1 MTSTLVVLGDSLMDA
16 GNVSGLLGLIG
27 QEPFSDS
34 IYDKGNNVKASD
46 GLVLSEHT
54 IRWMGGDVKNTQ
66 NFNIL
71 SAEPARPADIHN
83 YAHGGALSGEGP
95 ARAFLGINIDIGLSN
110 QVKKMRERSS
120 FYRKQ
125 SDIDVLL
132 SAGGN
137 DLLEATVNND
147 KFRNVLLTRSKVD
160 NRKYGRSISQTVAGN
175 IVKAVDQ
182 ITGLVD
188 EVVVYGALPMSK
200 TPRVN
205 TWIKSM
211 KSVNSSHATKFLDN
225 ISTKITRKL
234 STHFNNDPSVVLI
247 NSSSLW
253 KRIMKP
259 KFVDD
264 IHPTSR
270 PSRRVAKL
278 AVSTATRQ
286 LKSFGF
292 IPTSLAK

>member
-16 GNVSGLLGLIG
+16 GNVSALLGLIG
-27 QEPFSDS
+27 QEPFAES

-54 IRWMGGDVKNTQ
+54 IRWMGGDLKNTQ

-71 SAEPARPADIHN
+71 STESARLADIHN

-95 ARAFLGINIDIGLSN
+95 SRSFFGMNIDIGLSS
-110 QVKKMRERSS
+110 QVKKMRDRSS
-120 FYRKQ
+120 FYRKN
-125 SDIDVLL
+125 SDVDVLL

-147 KFRNVLLTRSKVD
+147 KFKEILLTRSKVD
-160 NRKYGRSISQTVAGN
+160 NRRYGRSVSQSIASN

-188 EVVVYGALPMSK
+188 EVVVYGALPVSK
-200 TPRVN
+200 TPRVK
-205 TWIKSM
+205 TWIKSIRGL
-211 KSVNSSHATKFLDN
+211 NSSAATTLIDN
-225 ISTKITRKL
+225 ISTKINRKL
-234 STHFNNDPSVVLI
+234 STRFIDDPSVLLI
-247 NSSSLW
+247 DSSSLW
-253 KRIMKP
+253 KQTMKP

-270 PSRRVAKL
+270 TSRRVAKL

-292 IPTSLAK
+292 DHNELG

>member
-1 MTSTLVVLGDSLMDA
+1 MTTTLVVLGDSLMDA
-16 GNVSGLLGLIG
+16 GNVSGLFGLIG

-54 IRWMGGDVKNTQ
+54 IRWMGGDLKKTQ

-71 SAEPARPADIHN
+71 SADAARPADIHN

-95 ARAFLGINIDIGLSN
+95 SQSLFGMNIDIGLSS

-125 SDIDVLL
+125 SDVDVLL

-137 DLLEATVNND
+137 DLLEASVNND
-147 KFRNVLLTRSKVD
+147 QFKKVLLTQTKVD
-160 NRKYGRSISQTVAGN
+160 NRRYGRSISQSIAGN
-175 IVKAVDQ
+175 IIKAVDQ

-188 EVVVYGALPMSK
+188 EVVVYGALPVSK
-200 TPRVN
+200 TPRVK

-211 KSVNSSHATKFLDN
+211 KGVNSSEATQLLNNMSK
-225 ISTKITRKL
+225 KINREL
-234 STHFNNDPSVVLI
+234 STRFQNDPSVVLI
-247 NSSSLW
+247 DSSSLW
-253 KRIMKP
+253 KQTIKP

-270 PSRRVAKL
+270 TSRRVAKL
-278 AVSTATRQ
+278 AVSTARRQ

-292 IPTSLAK
+292 NHNKLG

>member
-1 MTSTLVVLGDSLMDA
+1 MTSTLVILGDSLMDA
-16 GNVSGLLGLIG
+16 GNVSALLGLIG
-27 QEPFSDS
+27 QEPFADS

-54 IRWMGGDVKNTQ
+54 IRWMGGDLKNAQ

-71 SAEPARPADIHN
+71 STESARLADIHN

-95 ARAFLGINIDIGLSN
+95 SRSFFGMNIDIGLSS
-110 QVKKMRERSS
+110 QVKKMRDRSS
-120 FYRKQ
+120 FYRKN
-125 SDIDVLL
+125 SDVDVLL

-147 KFRNVLLTRSKVD
+147 KFKEILLTRSKVD
-160 NRKYGRSISQTVAGN
+160 NRRYGRSISQSIASN

-188 EVVVYGALPMSK
+188 EVVVYGALPVSK
-200 TPRVN
+200 TPRVK
-205 TWIKSM
+205 TWIKSIRGL
-211 KSVNSSHATKFLDN
+211 NSSAATTLIDN
-225 ISTKITRKL
+225 ISTKINRKL
-234 STHFNNDPSVVLI
+234 STRFIDDPSVLLI
-247 NSSSLW
+247 DSSSLW
-253 KRIMKP
+253 KQTMKP

-270 PSRRVAKL
+270 TSRRVAKL

-292 IPTSLAK
+292 NRNKLG

>member
-1 MTSTLVVLGDSLMDA
+1 MTTTLVVLGDSLMDA
-16 GNVSGLLGLIG
+16 GNVSGLFGLIG

-54 IRWMGGDVKNTQ
+54 IRWMGGDLKNTQ

-71 SAEPARPADIHN
+71 SADPARPADIHN

-95 ARAFLGINIDIGLSN
+95 SQSFLGINIDIGLSS

-125 SDIDVLL
+125 SDVDVLL

-137 DLLEATVNND
+137 DLLEASVNND
-147 KFRNVLLTRSKVD
+147 QFKKVLLTQTKVD
-160 NRKYGRSISQTVAGN
+160 NRRYGRSISQSIAGN

-188 EVVVYGALPMSK
+188 EVVVYGALPVSK
-200 TPRVN
+200 TPRVK

-211 KSVNSSHATKFLDN
+211 KGVNSSEATKLLN
-225 ISTKITRKL
+225 NMSKKINREL
-234 STHFNNDPSVVLI
+234 STRFQNDPSVVLI
-247 NSSSLW
+247 DSSC
-253 KRIMKP
+253 
-259 KFVDD
+259 FGN
-264 IHPTSR
+264 
-270 PSRRVAKL
+270 
-278 AVSTATRQ
+278 RQ
-286 LKSFGF
+286 LSQSLLT
-292 IPTSLAK
+292 TSTQHPEQAAA

>member
-1 MTSTLVVLGDSLMDA
+1 MTTTLVVLGDSVMDA
-16 GNVSGLLGLIG
+16 GNVSGLFGLIG

-54 IRWMGGDVKNTQ
+54 IRWMGGDLKKTQ

-71 SAEPARPADIHN
+71 SADAARPADIHN

-95 ARAFLGINIDIGLSN
+95 SQSFLGMNIDIGLAS

-125 SDIDVLL
+125 SDVDVLL

-137 DLLEATVNND
+137 DLLEASVNND
-147 KFRNVLLTRSKVD
+147 QFMKVLLTQTKVD
-160 NRKYGRSISQTVAGN
+160 NRRYGRSISQSIAGN
-175 IVKAVDQ
+175 IIKAVDQ

-188 EVVVYGALPMSK
+188 EVVVYGALPVSK
-200 TPRVN
+200 TPRVK

-211 KSVNSSHATKFLDN
+211 KGVNSSEATKLLN
-225 ISTKITRKL
+225 NMSKKINREL
-234 STHFNNDPSVVLI
+234 STRFQNDPSVVLI
-247 NSSSLW
+247 DSSSLW
-253 KRIMKP
+253 KQTIKP

-270 PSRRVAKL
+270 TSRRVAKL
-278 AVSTATRQ
+278 AVSTARRQ

-292 IPTSLAK
+292 NHNKLG

>member
-1 MTSTLVVLGDSLMDA
+1 MTSTLVVFGDSLMDA

-34 IYDKGNNVKASD
+34 IYNKGNNVKASN

-54 IRWMGGDVKNTQ
+54 IRWMGGDLKNTQ

-71 SAEPARPADIHN
+71 SADPARPADIHN

-95 ARAFLGINIDIGLSN
+95 SQSFLGMNIDIGLSS

-125 SDIDVLL
+125 SDVDVLL

-137 DLLEATVNND
+137 DLLEASVNND
-147 KFRNVLLTRSKVD
+147 QFKKVLLTQTKVD
-160 NRKYGRSISQTVAGN
+160 NRRYGRSISQSIAGN
-175 IVKAVDQ
+175 IIKAVDQ

-188 EVVVYGALPMSK
+188 EVVVYGALPVSK
-200 TPRVN
+200 TPRVK

-211 KSVNSSHATKFLDN
+211 KGVNSSEATKLLN
-225 ISTKITRKL
+225 NMSKKINREL
-234 STHFNNDPSVVLI
+234 STRFQNDPSVVLI
-247 NSSSLW
+247 DSSSLW
-253 KRIMKP
+253 KQTIKP

-270 PSRRVAKL
+270 TSRRVAKL
-278 AVSTATRQ
+278 AVSTARRQ

-292 IPTSLAK
+292 NHNKLG

>member
-1 MTSTLVVLGDSLMDA
+1 MTSTLVVFGDSLMDA

-34 IYDKGNNVKASD
+34 IYDKGNNVKASN

-54 IRWMGGDVKNTQ
+54 IRWMGGDLKNTQ

-71 SAEPARPADIHN
+71 SADPARPADIHN

-95 ARAFLGINIDIGLSN
+95 SQSFLGINIDIGLSS

-125 SDIDVLL
+125 SDVDVLL

-147 KFRNVLLTRSKVD
+147 QFKKVLLTRSKVD
-160 NRKYGRSISQTVAGN
+160 NRKYGRSISQSIAGN

-188 EVVVYGALPMSK
+188 EVVVYGALPVSK
-200 TPRVN
+200 TPRFK

-211 KSVNSSHATKFLDN
+211 KGVNSSDATKLLN
-225 ISTKITRKL
+225 NMSTKINREL
-234 STHFNNDPSVVLI
+234 STRFKNDPSVVLI
-247 NSSSLW
+247 DSNSLW
-253 KRIMKP
+253 KQIIKP

-270 PSRRVAKL
+270 TSRRVAKL

-292 IPTSLAK
+292 NHNKLD

>member
-1 MTSTLVVLGDSLMDA
+1 MTTTLVVLGDSLMDA
-16 GNVSGLLGLIG
+16 GNVSGLFGLIG

-54 IRWMGGDVKNTQ
+54 IRWMGGDLKNTQ

-71 SAEPARPADIHN
+71 SIEPARSADIHN
-83 YAHGGALSGEGP
+83 YAHGGALSGKGP
-95 ARAFLGINIDIGLSN
+95 SRSFLGIDIDIGLSS
-110 QVKKMRERSS
+110 QVKKMRDRSS
-120 FYRKQ
+120 FYRKK
-125 SDIDVLL
+125 SDVDVLL

-137 DLLEATVNND
+137 DLLEATVNNN
-147 KFRNVLLTRSKVD
+147 KFSEILLTRSKVD
-160 NRKYGRSISQTVAGN
+160 NRNYGRSISQSIASN

-188 EVVVYGALPMSK
+188 EVVVYGALPVSK
-200 TPRVN
+200 TPRVK
-205 TWIKSM
+205 TWIKSV
-211 KSVNSSHATKFLDN
+211 KGLNSSAATTLIDN
-225 ISTKITRKL
+225 ISTKINRKL
-234 STHFNNDPSVVLI
+234 SKRFIEDPSVILI
-247 NSSSLW
+247 DSSSLW
-253 KRIMKP
+253 KQIMKP
-259 KFVDD
+259 KFIDD

-270 PSRRVAKL
+270 TSRRVAKL

-292 IPTSLAK
+292 NHNELG

>member
-16 GNVSGLLGLIG
+16 GNVSALLGLIG
-27 QEPFSDS
+27 QEPFADS

-54 IRWMGGDVKNTQ
+54 IRWMGGDLKNTQ

-71 SAEPARPADIHN
+71 STESARLADIHN

-95 ARAFLGINIDIGLSN
+95 SRSFFGMNIDIGLSS
-110 QVKKMRERSS
+110 QVKKMRDRSS
-120 FYRKQ
+120 FYRKN
-125 SDIDVLL
+125 SDVDVLL

-147 KFRNVLLTRSKVD
+147 KFKEILLTRSKVD
-160 NRKYGRSISQTVAGN
+160 NRRYGRSISQSIASN

-188 EVVVYGALPMSK
+188 EVVVYGALPVSK
-200 TPRVN
+200 TPRVK
-205 TWIKSM
+205 TWIKSIRGL
-211 KSVNSSHATKFLDN
+211 NSSAATTLIDN
-225 ISTKITRKL
+225 ISTKINRKL
-234 STHFNNDPSVVLI
+234 STRFIDDPSVLLI
-247 NSSSLW
+247 DSSSLW
-253 KRIMKP
+253 KQTMKP

-270 PSRRVAKL
+270 TSRRVAKL

-292 IPTSLAK
+292 NRNKLG

>member
-16 GNVSGLLGLIG
+16 GNVSALLGLIG
-27 QEPFSDS
+27 QEPFADS

-54 IRWMGGDVKNTQ
+54 IRWMGGDLKNTQ

-71 SAEPARPADIHN
+71 STESARLADIHN

-95 ARAFLGINIDIGLSN
+95 SRSFFGMNIDIGLSS
-110 QVKKMRERSS
+110 QVKKMRDRSS
-120 FYRKQ
+120 FYRKN
-125 SDIDVLL
+125 SDVDVLL

-147 KFRNVLLTRSKVD
+147 KFKDILLTRSKVD
-160 NRKYGRSISQTVAGN
+160 NRRYGRSISQSIASN

-188 EVVVYGALPMSK
+188 EVVVYGALPVSK
-200 TPRVN
+200 TPRVK
-205 TWIKSM
+205 TWIKSIRGL
-211 KSVNSSHATKFLDN
+211 NSSAATTLIDN
-225 ISTKITRKL
+225 ISTKINRKL
-234 STHFNNDPSVVLI
+234 STRFIDDPSVLLI
-247 NSSSLW
+247 DSSSLW
-253 KRIMKP
+253 KQTMKP

-270 PSRRVAKL
+270 TSRRVAKL

-292 IPTSLAK
+292 NRNKLG

>member
-1 MTSTLVVLGDSLMDA
+1 MTSTLVVFGDSLMDA

-34 IYDKGNNVKASD
+34 IYNKGNNVKASN

-54 IRWMGGDVKNTQ
+54 IRWMGGDLKNTQ

-71 SAEPARPADIHN
+71 SADPARPADIHN

-95 ARAFLGINIDIGLSN
+95 SQSFLGINIDIGLSS

-125 SDIDVLL
+125 SDVDVLL

-137 DLLEATVNND
+137 DLLEATVNNEQF
-147 KFRNVLLTRSKVD
+147 KKVLLTRPKVD
-160 NRKYGRSISQTVAGN
+160 NRRYGRSISQSIAGN
-175 IVKAVDQ
+175 IIKAVDQ

-188 EVVVYGALPMSK
+188 EVVVYGALPVSK
-200 TPRVN
+200 TPRVK

-211 KSVNSSHATKFLDN
+211 KGVNSSEATKLLN
-225 ISTKITRKL
+225 NMSKKINREL
-234 STHFNNDPSVVLI
+234 STRFQNDPSVVLI
-247 NSSSLW
+247 DSSSLW
-253 KRIMKP
+253 KQIIKP

-270 PSRRVAKL
+270 TSRRVAKL
-278 AVSTATRQ
+278 AVSTARRQ

-292 IPTSLAK
+292 NHNKLG

>member
-1 MTSTLVVLGDSLMDA
+1 MTSTLVVFGDSLMDA

-34 IYDKGNNVKASD
+34 IYNKGNNVKASN

-54 IRWMGGDVKNTQ
+54 IRWMGGDLKNTQ

-71 SAEPARPADIHN
+71 SADPARPADIHN

-95 ARAFLGINIDIGLSN
+95 SQSFLGINIDIGLSS

-125 SDIDVLL
+125 SDVDVLL

-147 KFRNVLLTRSKVD
+147 QFKKVLVTRSKVD
-160 NRKYGRSISQTVAGN
+160 NRKYGRSISQSIAGN

-188 EVVVYGALPMSK
+188 EVVVYGALPVSK
-200 TPRVN
+200 TPRVK

-211 KSVNSSHATKFLDN
+211 KGVNSSDATKLLN
-225 ISTKITRKL
+225 NMSTKINREL
-234 STHFNNDPSVVLI
+234 STRFKNDPSVVLI
-247 NSSSLW
+247 DSNSLW
-253 KRIMKP
+253 KQIIKP

-270 PSRRVAKL
+270 TSRRVAKL

-292 IPTSLAK
+292 NHNKLD

>member
-1 MTSTLVVLGDSLMDA
+1 MTSTLVVFGDSLMDA

-34 IYDKGNNVKASD
+34 IYNKGNNVKASN

-54 IRWMGGDVKNTQ
+54 IRWMGGDLKNTQ

-71 SAEPARPADIHN
+71 SADPARPADIHN

-95 ARAFLGINIDIGLSN
+95 SQSFLGINIDIGLSS

-125 SDIDVLL
+125 SDVDVLL

-147 KFRNVLLTRSKVD
+147 QFKKVLLTRSKVD
-160 NRKYGRSISQTVAGN
+160 NRKYGRSISQSIAGN

-188 EVVVYGALPMSK
+188 EVVVYGALPVSK
-200 TPRVN
+200 TPRVK

-211 KSVNSSHATKFLDN
+211 KGVNSSDATKLLN
-225 ISTKITRKL
+225 NMSTKINREL
-234 STHFNNDPSVVLI
+234 STRFKNDPSVVLI
-247 NSSSLW
+247 DSNSLW
-253 KRIMKP
+253 KQIIKP

-270 PSRRVAKL
+270 TSRRVAKL

-292 IPTSLAK
+292 NHNKLD

>member
-16 GNVSGLLGLIG
+16 GNVSALLGLIG
-27 QEPFSDS
+27 QEPFADS

-54 IRWMGGDVKNTQ
+54 IRWMGGDLKNTQ

-71 SAEPARPADIHN
+71 STESARLADIHN

-95 ARAFLGINIDIGLSN
+95 SRSFFGMNIDIGLSS
-110 QVKKMRERSS
+110 QVKKMRDRSS
-120 FYRKQ
+120 FYRKN
-125 SDIDVLL
+125 SDVDVLL

-147 KFRNVLLTRSKVD
+147 KFKEILLTRSKVD
-160 NRKYGRSISQTVAGN
+160 NRRYGRSISQSIASN

-188 EVVVYGALPMSK
+188 EVVVYGALPVSK
-200 TPRVN
+200 TPRVK
-205 TWIKSM
+205 TWIKSIRGL
-211 KSVNSSHATKFLDN
+211 NSSAATTLIDN
-225 ISTKITRKL
+225 ISTKINRKL
-234 STHFNNDPSVVLI
+234 STRFIDDPSVLLI
-247 NSSSLW
+247 DSSSLW
-253 KRIMKP
+253 KQTMKP

-270 PSRRVAKL
+270 TSRRVAKL

-292 IPTSLAK
+292 NRNKLD